1 MLESIF
7 LTAFGKSFLNVML
20 RDMVPWEGTDFRFRI
35 SLVRGAGT
43 HEIGCGSDGK
53 RLELELDGNRSQTG
67 FIREVLYPVFFT
79 STGYLLEIESVPHL
93 RRLMNRFICGVDA
106 LYIRY
111 ILSYNQALKQKNHLL
126 RFRPEALEIGGW
138 NRVLSETGTRIMNA
152 RKAFI
157 NDLNREIRNQGME
170 EMRIEYIPSIVI
182 EPDGGMDAFNAE
194 LERMRSAESR
204 FQRSVAGPHRDRY
217 EIRLGNLP
225 LKHHSSGEKKIHLLM
240 AYIAFIRMFQNRNGD
255 FPVFLVDDYDTA
267 MDSENIRMFM
277 DAYPEMQVI
286 ATSVNPNGRFD
297 RQIELAREN

>member
-1 MLESIF
+1 
-7 LTAFGKSFLNVML
+7 ML
-20 RDMVPWEGTDFRFRI
+20 RDMIPREKNVFRFHI
-35 SLVRGAGT
+35 SLVHGSAE
-43 HEIGCGSDGK
+43 HEIVCFSGGK
-53 RLELELDGNRSQTG
+53 KLELELDGKRSQTG
-67 FIREVLYPVFFT
+67 FIRKVLYPVFFT
-79 STGYLLEIESVPHL
+79 STGYLMEIESVPHL

-126 RFRPEALEIGGW
+126 RFRPDAAEIGGW
-138 NRVLSETGTRIMNA
+138 NRVLSETGTRIMDA

-157 NDLNREIRNQGME
+157 NDLNREIRNQRME
-170 EMRIEYIPSIVI
+170 EMQIEYIPSIDI

-194 LERMRSAESR
+194 LERMRSVESR
-204 FQRSVAGPHRDRY
+204 YQRSVAGPHRDRY
-217 EIRLGNLP
+217 EIRLQNLP

-240 AYIAFIRMFQNRNGD
+240 AYIAFIRMFQKRNGD
-255 FPVFLVDDYDTA
+255 YPVFLVDDYDTA

-277 DAYPEMQVI
+277 ESYPEMQVI